1 MLLELKDLGKSFGEH
16 EVLRDVNAAIE
27 KGVKEA
33 VGTLIVDF
41 DSYGKAPLV
50 ENVTL
55 DEMAERYRKAGI

>member
-1 MLLELKDLGKSFGEH
+1 MYGNVPNE
-16 EVLRDVNAAIE
+16 DVARIVEAVE

-50 ENVTL
+50 EQVTL
-55 DEMAERYRKAGI
+55 DEMAERYKKAGI

>member
-1 MLLELKDLGKSFGEH
+1 MYGNVPND
-16 EVLRDVNAAIE
+16 DVALIVEAVE

-50 ENVTL
+50 EQVTL
-55 DEMAERYRKAGI
+55 DEMAERYKKQGI

>member
-1 MLLELKDLGKSFGEH
+1 MPNE
-16 EVLRDVNAAIE
+16 DVALIVDAIE

-50 ENVTL
+50 ENVSL
-55 DEMAERYRKAGI
+55 DELAERYRKAGI